1 MENDFSNEFESNRT
15 SETYIKRLISDI
27 QLDDSA
33 VQIVGSAESINAS
46 DEFYL
51 DDKKGGRIHIRS
63 IPDEFSEIKEG
74 NLYRVFGELSIGGD
88 GVQYLSAHIIQN
100 MEKLNIELFLKSMEL
115 LKKIT

>member
-1 MENDFSNEFESNRT
+1 M
-15 SETYIKRLISDI
+15 ISDI

-33 VQIVGSAESINAS
+33 VQIVGYADSINAS

-51 DDKKGGRIHIRS
+51 DDKNGKIHVRS
-63 IPDEFSEIKEG
+63 IPAEFCNIKEG

-88 GVQYLSAHIIQN
+88 GTQYISAHIIQD
-100 MEKLNIELFLKSMEL
+100 MEKMNFELFLKSMEL

>member
-33 VQIVGSAESINAS
+33 VQIIGSAESINAS

-51 DDKKGGRIHIRS
+51 DDKNGRIHIRS
-63 IPDEFSEIKEG
+63 IPDEFSQIKEG
-74 NLYRVFGELSIGGD
+74 NFYRVLGELSIGGD
-88 GVQYLSAHIIQN
+88 GTQYISAHIIQN
-100 MEKLNIELFLKSMEL
+100 MEKLNFELFLKSMEL
-115 LKKIT
+115 SKKIT

>member
-1 MENDFSNEFESNRT
+1 MENDFSDEFESSST

-33 VQIVGSAESINAS
+33 VQIVGYADSINVS

-51 DDKKGGRIHIRS
+51 DDKNGKIHVRS
-63 IPDEFSEIKEG
+63 VPDEFSDIKEG

-88 GVQYLSAHIIQN
+88 GTQYLSAHIIQN
-100 MEKLNIELFLKSMEL
+100 MEKLNFELFLKSMEL
-115 LKKIT
+115 SNKIK